1 LPSPFATAWAV
12 LAALYLFTVA
22 LTLLRY
28 GRVRPP
34 AEPAVAAL
42 PRCSIIVPI
51 KGDSPFL
58 AANIAALAELEPF
71 AGEVLLAVAE
81 AEDTAIPALA
91 PLLAR
96 HGDRA
101 GGRITLLVGEAAE
114 FANPKLRNIAK
125 AYRAAREDVIL
136 FVDDNVALG
145 PRLFR
150 ALLGALDGR
159 TAAASAPPLGCDAE
173 GLPAEIEAATCNGYL
188 FRIEMLLELFGGAAA
203 FGNALVLRKRDLEA
217 AGGLA
222 RLAEGPCEDNALSKA
237 LRAGGGRLTLLPLPI
252 VRRIGRRGWRD
263 IAHRHLRWKNC
274 AKCHDP
280 LLFLLEPLIGG
291 ACFNL
296 LGAFALAEF
305 LPISAWAGLGLSA
318 LVWYGGEAL
327 LHLACRWPATALTPL
342 AWVLRDLLQPLVT
355 VQALFT
361 RHVLWRGEVIDMR
374 IRWPRAF
381 R

>member
-1 LPSPFATAWAV
+1 MPSPIATAWAV
-12 LAALYLFTVA
+12 LAALFVFTVA

-28 GRVRPP
+28 GRVRAP
-34 AEPAVAAL
+34 AAAP

-58 AANIAALAELEPF
+58 AANIAALAALEPF
-71 AGEVLLAVAE
+71 AGEILLAVAD
-81 AEDTAIPALA
+81 AEDTAIQALA
-91 PLLAR
+91 PVLAR
-96 HGDRA
+96 HADRM
-101 GGRITLLVGEAAE
+101 TLLVGEAAE
-114 FANPKLRNIAK
+114 FVNPKLRNIAK

-136 FVDDNVALG
+136 FVDDNVALDA
-145 PRLFR
+145 RLFR
-150 ALLGALDGR
+150 ALLGALDAR
-159 TAAASAPPLGCDAE
+159 TVAVSAPPLGCDAE

-188 FRIEMLLELFGGAAA
+188 FRIEMLLELWGGAAA
-203 FGNALVLRKRDLEA
+203 FGNALALRKRDLEA

-252 VRRIGRRGWRD
+252 IRRIGRRGWRD

-280 LLFLLEPLIGG
+280 LLFLLEPVIGG

-305 LPISAWAGLGLSA
+305 LQISAWAGLGLSA

-327 LHLACRWPATALTPL
+327 LHLVCRWPATALTPL
-342 AWVLRDLLQPLVT
+342 AWVLRDLLQPLMT

-361 RHVLWRGEVIDMR
+361 RHVLWRGELIDMR
-374 IRWPRAF
+374 MRWPRGF

>member
-1 LPSPFATAWAV
+1 MPSPIATAWAV
-12 LAALYLFTVA
+12 LAAIFVVTVA

-28 GRVRPP
+28 GRVP
-34 AEPAVAAL
+34 APAAAP

-51 KGDSPFL
+51 KGDTPFL
-58 AANIAALAELEPF
+58 ADSIGRLAALEPF
-71 AGEVLLAVAE
+71 AGEVLLAVAD
-81 AEDTAIPALA
+81 AEDPAIPVLA
-91 PLLAR
+91 PLVER
-96 HGDRA
+96 HR
-101 GGRITLLVGEAAE
+101 GRMTLLVGEAGE
-114 FANPKLRNIAK
+114 FANPKLRNLAK

-136 FVDDNVALG
+136 FLDDNVALDA
-145 PRLFR
+145 RLYR
-150 ALLGALDGR
+150 ALLGALGGR
-159 TAAASAPPLGCDAE
+159 TVAVSAPPLGRDAR

-188 FRIEMLLELFGGAAA
+188 LRIEMLLEVWGGAAA
-203 FGNALVLRKRDLEA
+203 FGNALALRKRDLEA

-252 VRRIGRRGWRD
+252 ARRIGRRGWRD

-280 LLFLLEPLIGG
+280 VLFLLEPLIGG

-296 LGAFALAEF
+296 LGAFALAE
-305 LPISAWAGLGLSA
+305 LLHVSAWAGLGLSA
-318 LVWYGGEAL
+318 LAWYGGEAL
-327 LHLACRWPATALTPL
+327 LHLVCRWPATALTPL

-361 RHVLWRGEVIDMR
+361 RRVLWRGKVIEMR
-374 IRWPRAF
+374 IRRPRAF